1 MQLKGE
7 LKLSLRKFLKNVELA
22 QKCFYKKNLVAKE
35 RNRRVPED
43 AYIVQTSLEFHV
55 LYLIQNL
62 QYLFEHQ
69 RKKSEDQ
76 FLGKFLSIK
85 GSYSYR
91 KRLSR
96 PSLFTF

>member
-7 LKLSLRKFLKNVELA
+7 LKLSLRKFLKSVELA

-69 RKKSEDQ
+69 RKNRKINSWVNSC
-76 FLGKFLSIK
+76 LLK
-85 GSYSYR
+85 GVIAIGR
-91 KRLSR
+91 G
-96 PSLFTF
+96 